1 MPSTPE
7 HITPEA
13 LGEEFS
19 LPTAATRLDWLSR
32 RDDGGTALNTVT
44 EVDEDDWRA
53 IASTATSLDVQE
65 SLELLA
71 LGEVVSRKAHDSRL
85 TGMRAALRG
94 GAGWEEIGAALG
106 VPPAQAWDTFQE
118 LLAGEDA
125 DAASAARELAGTRP
139 A

>member
-1 MPSTPE
+1 MD
-7 HITPEA
+7 ITPESLA
-13 LGEEFS
+13 EEFS
-19 LPTAATRLDWLSR
+19 LPTAATRLDFLSR

-44 EVDEDDWRA
+44 ELDEDDWSA
-53 IASTATSLDVQE
+53 LATAGTSLDVHE

-94 GAGWEEIGAALG
+94 GAGWEQIGAALG
-106 VPPAQAWDTFQE
+106 ISPAQAWDTFQA

-125 DAASAARELAGTRP
+125 GAAASARELAGTRP
-139 A
+139 S

>member
-1 MPSTPE
+1 MD
-7 HITPEA
+7 ITPEA
-13 LGEEFS
+13 LAEEFS
-19 LPTAATRLDWLSR
+19 LPTAATRLDFLSR
-32 RDDGGTALNTVT
+32 RDDGGTTLNTVT

-53 IASTATSLDVQE
+53 IANGGTSLDVHE

-71 LGEVVSRKAHDSRL
+71 LGEVVSRKAHGSRL

-94 GAGWEEIGAALG
+94 GAGWDEIGAALG
-106 VPPAQAWDTFQE
+106 VSPAQAWDTFQE

-125 DAASAARELAGTRP
+125 DVVTSARALAGSRP

>member
-1 MPSTPE
+1 MD
-7 HITPEA
+7 ITPEA
-13 LGEEFS
+13 LAEEFS
-19 LPTAATRLDWLSR
+19 LPTAATRLDFLSR
-32 RDDGGTALNTVT
+32 RDGGGTALNTVT

-53 IASTATSLDVQE
+53 IANGGTSLDVHE

-71 LGEVVSRKAHDSRL
+71 LGEVVSRKAHGSRL

-106 VPPAQAWDTFQE
+106 VSPAQAWDTFQE
-118 LLAGEDA
+118 LLAGADA
-125 DAASAARELAGTRP
+125 DAVRSARSLAGSRP

>member
-1 MPSTPE
+1 MD
-7 HITPEA
+7 ITPEA
-13 LGEEFS
+13 LAEEFS
-19 LPTAATRLDWLSR
+19 LPTAATRLDFLSR

-53 IASTATSLDVQE
+53 IAGGGTSLDVHE

-71 LGEVVSRKAHDSRL
+71 LGEVVSRKAHGSRL

-94 GAGWEEIGAALG
+94 GAGWDEIGAALG
-106 VPPAQAWDTFQE
+106 VSPAQAWDTFPE

-125 DAASAARELAGTRP
+125 DTAASARQLAGTRP
-139 A
+139 S

>member
-1 MPSTPE
+1 M
-7 HITPEA
+7 
-13 LGEEFS
+13 
-19 LPTAATRLDWLSR
+19 
-32 RDDGGTALNTVT
+32 T
-44 EVDEDDWRA
+44 EVDEDDWSA
-53 IASTATSLDVQE
+53 IAGSATSLDVQE

-71 LGEVVSRKAHDSRL
+71 LGEVVSRKAHGSRL

-94 GAGWEEIGAALG
+94 GAGWDEIGAALG

>member
-1 MPSTPE
+1 MS
-7 HITPEA
+7 ITPEA
-13 LGEEFS
+13 LEPEFT
-19 LPTAATRLDWLSR
+19 LTTAATRLDFLSR

-53 IASTATSLDVQE
+53 IANGGTSLDVHE

-71 LGEVVSRKAHDSRL
+71 LGEVVSRKAHGSRL
-85 TGMRAALRG
+85 TGIRAALRG
-94 GAGWEEIGAALG
+94 GAGWDEIGAALG
-106 VPPAQAWDTFQE
+106 VSPAQAWDTFQE

-125 DAASAARELAGTRP
+125 DVVTSARALAGSRP

>member
-1 MPSTPE
+1 M

-13 LGEEFS
+13 LAEEFS
-19 LPTAATRLDWLSR
+19 LPTAATRLDFLSR

-44 EVDEDDWRA
+44 EVDEDDWSA
-53 IASTATSLDVQE
+53 IANAGTSLDVHE

-94 GAGWEEIGAALG
+94 GADWEEIGAALG
-106 VPPAQAWDTFQE
+106 VTPAQAWDTFQE
-118 LLAGEDA
+118 LLAGGDA
-125 DAASAARELAGTRP
+125 DTVASARHLAGTRP

>member
-1 MPSTPE
+1 MD
-7 HITPEA
+7 ITPEA
-13 LGEEFS
+13 LAEEFS
-19 LPTAATRLDWLSR
+19 LPTAATRLDFLSR
-32 RDDGGTALNTVT
+32 RDGGGTALNTVT

-53 IASTATSLDVQE
+53 IANGGTSLDVHE

-71 LGEVVSRKAHDSRL
+71 LGEVVSRKAHGSRL

-94 GAGWEEIGAALG
+94 GAGWDEIGAALG
-106 VPPAQAWDTFQE
+106 VSPAQAWDTFQE

-125 DAASAARELAGTRP
+125 DVVTSARALAGSRP